1 MNPSHFAGLEA
12 IVQPKRLNDT
22 WKINVKRYEK
32 ISMSYNLNFVG
43 RFSLKVIQIQHLRTL
58 IALGKKDEIVSLLGI

>member
-1 MNPSHFAGLEA
+1 MNPSHFVGLEA

-43 RFSLKVIQIQHLRTL
+43 RFSLKFIQIQHLRNL